1 MRRFCVYLALFWAFL
16 LGSRD
21 GFLALWIMPEKE
33 PAYLFPCPV
42 SSLPPAD
49 QKLLAEGIRV
59 KSKEELMALLEDYVS

>member
-21 GFLALWIMPEKE
+21 GFLALWITPEKE
-33 PAYLFPCPV
+33 PAYLFPCHI

-59 KSKEELMALLEDYVS
+59 EAKEELMALLEDYVS